1 MSTLSNGAPTPILR
15 RSPGEEQFRVF
26 IESVRDYALLILDT
40 GGHVTTWNRGAEAIK
55 GWKASEII
63 GQHFSVFYPPESI
76 ANGLPQ
82 RELVGAEKDERYE
95 DEGWRMRKDGTRFW
109 ANVIIT
115 ALRDS
120 DGTLIGFAKV
130 TRDLSERRRH
140 EETLRHNESRFRSLV
155 EGVRD
160 YAIFMLDTAGCVTS
174 WNAGAAQIMGYD
186 AVSVL
191 GEHISLFYPRDGRQQ
206 ELAATE
212 IRTATEEGRFE
223 DEGWRMRKDGSR
235 FWASVVLTAIRDVNG
250 NLVGFSK
257 ITRDLTERRV
267 HENSLRE
274 SEARFR
280 VLVDSVVDYAIITVD
295 EEGFINSWNLG
306 AERITGFGAAEIVG
320 KHFSRLYSPDDV
332 ATNKPWRQLIRASQG
347 TRVNEETWRLR
358 KDGSQ
363 YWANSVLGRLPH
375 AEGGSPRYYLVIQD
389 LTQRRH
395 AESLA
400 DTAQRMHEFIA
411 MLAHELRNPLAPIR
425 NAVALMQRRNIQDPI
440 VESMRQ
446 TIERQSGQLTR
457 IIDELLDVNRVAR
470 GQFTIDKHAVD
481 LREIVQRAV
490 ETSRP
495 LIEAREHTL
504 TLDIDSNPVVVAA
517 DPMRMQQVLANL
529 LNNAAKYTQQKGEI
543 HLSLHTADGKALLK
557 VRDNGKGIERES
569 LDRVFDLF
577 IQLDPNPTNSLGGL
591 GVGLALVRRIVEL
604 HGGRVQAYSEGAQRG
619 SEFQVHL
626 PLGSQSTADDAE
638 EPRKSVEAPVGLR
651 VLVVDDN
658 ADAADSL
665 GFMLKEMKLD
675 VRMVYDGPT
684 ALRTCES
691 FKPHLVMLDIGMPKM
706 SGYEVARA
714 IRMSKSCGN
723 PTIVAVTGWGQESD
737 KARARESGFDRHFT
751 KPVGDSE
758 LQSLLADVAAQV
770 TSQ

>member
-1 MSTLSNGAPTPILR
+1 
-15 RSPGEEQFRVF
+15 
-26 IESVRDYALLILDT
+26 
-40 GGHVTTWNRGAEAIK
+40 
-55 GWKASEII
+55 
-63 GQHFSVFYPPESI
+63 
-76 ANGLPQ
+76 
-82 RELVGAEKDERYE
+82 
-95 DEGWRMRKDGTRFW
+95 
-109 ANVIIT
+109 
-115 ALRDS
+115 
-120 DGTLIGFAKV
+120 
-130 TRDLSERRRH
+130 
-140 EETLRHNESRFRSLV
+140 V

-160 YAIFMLDTAGCVTS
+160 YAIFMLDTSGCVTS

-186 AVSVL
+186 TASVI
-191 GEHISLFYPRDGRQQ
+191 GEHISLFYPRDGRQH

-223 DEGWRMRKDGSR
+223 DEGWRVRKDGSR
-235 FWASVVLTAIRDVNG
+235 FWANVVLTAIRDVNG
-250 NLVGFSK
+250 KLVGFSK
-257 ITRDLTERRV
+257 ITRDLTERRA
-267 HENSLRE
+267 HETSLRE

-280 VLVDSVVDYAIITVD
+280 VLVDSVVDYAIITIE

-306 AERITGFGAAEIVG
+306 AERITGFGAAEIIG

-332 ATNKPWRQLIRASQG
+332 ASNKPWRQLIRASEG
-347 TRVNEETWRLR
+347 TRVNEEAWRLR

-375 AEGGSPRYYLVIQD
+375 IEGTSPRYYLVIQD

-446 TIERQSGQLTR
+446 TIERQSVQLTR

-470 GQFTIDKHAVD
+470 GQLTIDKHALD
-481 LREIVQRAV
+481 LRDIVQRAV

-495 LIEAREHTL
+495 LIDAREHTL
-504 TLDIDSNPVVVAA
+504 TLDIDSNPIIVTA
-517 DPMRMQQVLANL
+517 DPLRLQQVVANL
-529 LNNAAKYTQQKGEI
+529 LNNAAKYTQKKGEI
-543 HLSLHTADGKALLK
+543 HLSVHPADGKALLK
-557 VRDNGKGIERES
+557 VRDNGKGIEREA

-577 IQLDPNPTNSLGGL
+577 IQLDPTPTNSLGGL

-626 PLGSQSTADDAE
+626 PLGSEAPAGDTE
-638 EPRKSVEAPVGLR
+638 EPRKAVESPTALR

-658 ADAADSL
+658 VDAADSL
-665 GFMLKEMKLD
+665 GLMLKEMKLD
-675 VRMVYDGPT
+675 VRLVYDGPT
-684 ALRTCES
+684 ALRACES
-691 FKPHLVMLDIGMPKM
+691 FQPHLVMLDIGMPKM
-706 SGYEVARA
+706 SGHEVARA
-714 IRMSKSCGN
+714 IRMLKSCGN
-723 PTIVAVTGWGQESD
+723 PTIVAVSGWGQESD

-751 KPVGDSE
+751 KPIGDSE
-758 LQSLLADVAAQV
+758 LQSLLAEVAARV
-770 TSQ
+770 TSR